1 MRAKTYLI
9 VLVLILV
16 AFGVGY
22 LLGYWK
28 LYTAE
33 KEWAATKGEMQTK
46 IGTLEKELALAKARE
61 SLREIGDTLA
71 QVGTHLSEKNFGL
84 ALKTLEG
91 LKENFLSIQTTLGGE
106 IRGQFDFFLP
116 ALEDIKKDAESLS
129 PDARKKVDELKKSFD
144 QALKPMKKI
153 KD

>member
-9 VLVLILV
+9 MLVLILV

-22 LLGYWK
+22 FLGYWK

-33 KEWAATKGEMQTK
+33 KEWAAAKGEMQTK
-46 IGTLEKELALAKARE
+46 IGSLEKELALAKARE
-61 SLREIGDTLA
+61 ALREIGETLA
-71 QVGTHLSEKNFGL
+71 QVSSHLSEKNFGL

-106 IRGQFDFFLP
+106 IKGQFDFFLP

-144 QALKPMKKI
+144 QALKPMKKG
-153 KD
+153 